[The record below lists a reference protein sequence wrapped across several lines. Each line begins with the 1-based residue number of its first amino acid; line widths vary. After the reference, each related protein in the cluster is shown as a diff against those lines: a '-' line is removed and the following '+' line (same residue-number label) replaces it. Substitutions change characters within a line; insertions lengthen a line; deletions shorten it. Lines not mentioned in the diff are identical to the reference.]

1 MMLIFEHSNGI
12 SRWLRVTGAVAV
24 LVVTGSSLSGAQ
36 TTTVTADR
44 VQCVPA
50 GANAVVQA
58 TVVDNQPDTRTRL
71 FFRRMNDVVE
81 DLYFVEMY
89 PDGEGRYWA
98 VMPKAEKRKLDRHE
112 IVRRRDEAAA
122 NSPEAIWWREK
133 QASDDRNPT
142 KDLDQAEITERAS
155 VGKTEQRDWM
165 NTLNDQQFEQWLDTL
180 EYEPVEYFAAV
191 FGPTGDLIARSP
203 MMIGEVRSESDCHVE
218 LTPEQQGEAQ
228 NLVVGET
235 AAWQRGRAVFHW
247 LCDGVVA
254 RVNSEGVKRPDE
266 TCRTC
271 VPCINQATVLNYT
284 VGGAVSPSDF

>member
-1 MMLIFEHSNGI
+1 MVCFEHSSRI
-12 SRWLRVTGAVAV
+12 SRSVRVTVVVAAIAAA
-24 LVVTGSSLSGAQ
+24 GSTWSEAQ
-36 TTTVTADR
+36 KTSVAADR

-50 GANAVVQA
+50 GANAVVHA
-58 TVVDNQPDTRTRL
+58 TVTHSQPDTTTRL

-89 PDGEGRYWA
+89 PEGEGRYWA

-112 IVRRRDEAAA
+112 IERRRDESAA
-122 NSPEAIWWREK
+122 NSPEAVWWREK
-133 QASDDRNPT
+133 EASDDRNPN
-142 KDLDQAEITERAS
+142 KDLDPDEIRERAS

-165 NTLNDQQFEQWLDTL
+165 NTLSDQQFEQWLDTL

-203 MMIGEVRSESDCHVE
+203 MMIGDVRSESDCQVD

-235 AAWQRGRAVFHW
+235 AAWQRGKAVFHW

-254 RVNSEGVKRPDE
+254 RVGPEGVKRPDE

>member
-1 MMLIFEHSNGI
+1 MMVIFEHSNRV
-12 SRWLRVTGAVAV
+12 SRCWRVAAAAAAIAVA
-24 LVVTGSSLSGAQ
+24 GSTWSGAQ
-36 TTTVTADR
+36 QTTATVER
-44 VQCVPA
+44 VQCIPA
-50 GANAVVQA
+50 GANAVVRA
-58 TVVDNQPDTRTRL
+58 TVANNRPDTTTRL

-89 PDGEGRYWA
+89 PEGEGRYWA

-112 IVRRRDEAAA
+112 IERRRDEAAA
-122 NSPEAIWWREK
+122 NSPEAVWWREK
-133 QASDDRNPT
+133 EASDDRNPN
-142 KDLDQAEITERAS
+142 KHLDPDEIRERAS

-165 NTLNDQQFEQWLDTL
+165 NTLTDQQFEEWLDTL

-203 MMIGEVRSESDCHVE
+203 MTIGEVRSESDCHTV
-218 LTPEQQGEAQ
+218 LTPAEQGEAQ

-235 AAWQRGRAVFHW
+235 AAWQSGKAVFHW

-284 VGGAVSPSDF
+284 IGGAVSPSDF

>member
-1 MMLIFEHSNGI
+1 MVFFEHSNRI
-12 SRWLRVTGAVAV
+12 SRRLRVTAATAV
-24 LVVTGSSLSGAQ
+24 LMVVASIWAEAQ
-36 TTTVTADR
+36 QTTVTADR

-58 TVVDNQPDTRTRL
+58 TVVSNQPDTTTRL
-71 FFRRMNDVVE
+71 FFRRLNDVVE

-89 PDGEGRYWA
+89 PEGEGRYWA

-112 IVRRRDEAAA
+112 VERRRDEAAA
-122 NSPEAIWWREK
+122 NTPEAVWWREK
-133 QASDDRNPT
+133 EASDDRNPT
-142 KDLDQAEITERAS
+142 KDLDQDEIVERAS

-165 NTLNDQQFEQWLDTL
+165 STLSDQQFEQWLDTL

-191 FGPTGDLIARSP
+191 FGPTGNLIARSP
-203 MMIGEVRSESDCHVE
+203 MMVGEVRSESDCDVE
-218 LTPEQQGEAQ
+218 LTPEQLGEAQ

-235 AAWQRGRAVFHW
+235 AAWQRGKAVFHW

-254 RVNSEGVKRPDE
+254 RVNPEGVKRPDE

-271 VPCINQATVLNYT
+271 VPCINQAAVLNYT
-284 VGGAVSPSDF
+284 IGGAVSPSDF

>member
-1 MMLIFEHSNGI
+1 MLIFEHSNRI
-12 SRWLRVTGAVAV
+12 SRWLRVTIAMVVFVVAAS
-24 LVVTGSSLSGAQ
+24 TRAEAQ
-36 TTTVTADR
+36 KTTVTADR

-89 PDGEGRYWA
+89 PEGEGRYWA

-112 IVRRRDEAAA
+112 IERRRDEAAA

-133 QASDDRNPT
+133 EASDDRNPT
-142 KDLDQAEITERAS
+142 KDLDQAEIAERAS

-165 NTLNDQQFEQWLDTL
+165 NTLSDQQFEQWLDTL

-218 LTPEQQGEAQ
+218 LTPEQLGEAQ

-235 AAWQRGRAVFHW
+235 AAWQRGKAVFHW

-254 RVNSEGVKRPDE
+254 RVNPDGVKRPDE

>member
-1 MMLIFEHSNGI
+1 MRHPGY
-12 SRWLRVTGAVAV
+12 
-24 LVVTGSSLSGAQ
+24 SSLIVRLVCVAIALAAIGLAASVSEAQ
-36 TTTVTADR
+36 STSAKADR

-58 TVVDNQPDTRTRL
+58 KVTNNQPDTSTRL

-81 DLYFVEMY
+81 DLYYVDMY
-89 PDGEGRYWA
+89 PEGGGRYWGI
-98 VMPKAEKRKLDRHE
+98 MPKAEKRKLDRHE
-112 IVRRRDEAAA
+112 IERRRDEGST
-122 NSPEAIWWREK
+122 NSPEAIWWRQKE
-133 QASDDRNPT
+133 ASDDRNPN
-142 KDLDQAEITERAS
+142 KDLDPDEIRERAS

-165 NTLNDQQFEQWLDTL
+165 NTLTDQEFEQWLDTL

-191 FGPTGDLIARSP
+191 FGPTGEVIAKSP
-203 MMIGEVRSESDCHVE
+203 MLIGEVRSESDCDVV
-218 LTPEQQGEAQ
+218 LTPAQLGESQ

-235 AAWQRGRAVFHW
+235 ADWQRGKPVYHW

-254 RVNSEGVKRPDE
+254 RVDPEGVKRPDE

-271 VPCINQATVLNYT
+271 VPCLNQATVLNYT

>member
-1 MMLIFEHSNGI
+1 LAASVSE
-12 SRWLRVTGAVAV
+12 
-24 LVVTGSSLSGAQ
+24 AQ
-36 TTTVTADR
+36 STSAKADR

-58 TVVDNQPDTRTRL
+58 TVTNNQPDTSTRL

-81 DLYFVEMY
+81 DLYYVDMY
-89 PDGEGRYWA
+89 PEGGGRYWGI
-98 VMPKAEKRKLDRHE
+98 MPKAEKRKLDRHE
-112 IVRRRDEAAA
+112 IERRRDEGST
-122 NSPEAIWWREK
+122 NSPEAIWWRQKE
-133 QASDDRNPT
+133 ASDDRNPN
-142 KDLDQAEITERAS
+142 KDLDPDEIRERAS

-165 NTLNDQQFEQWLDTL
+165 NTLTDQEFEQWLDTL

-191 FGPTGDLIARSP
+191 FGPTGEVIAKSP
-203 MMIGEVRSESDCHVE
+203 MLIGEVRSESDCDVV
-218 LTPEQQGEAQ
+218 LTPAQLGESQ

-235 AAWQRGRAVFHW
+235 ADWQRGKPVYHW

-254 RVNSEGVKRPDE
+254 RVDPDGIKRPDE

-271 VPCINQATVLNYT
+271 VPCLNQATVLNYT